1 MRKGGLTVLATSEGG
16 QHADTG
22 VLDSIDNSVDS
33 TTGTIR
39 LKAKFTNQSLSLW
52 PGGFA
57 NVVMTLRTDRG
68 ALVVPAQAVQNRQ
81 EGPYV
86 WIARSDMTAELR
98 PVKVSRTQG
107 DLAVIA
113 SGVQTGEK
121 VITEGQLR
129 VTPGAKLTVLTGQT
143 RVEVPGAKETP

>member
-1 MRKGGLTVLATSEGG
+1 MLAASETN
-16 QHADTG
+16 QRSDSG

-39 LKAKFTNQSLSLW
+39 LKAKFPNPSLRLW

-57 NVVMTLRTDRG
+57 NVVMTLRTEREV
-68 ALVVPAQAVQNRQ
+68 LVVPAQAVQNRQ
-81 EGPYV
+81 EGSYV
-86 WIARSDMTAELR
+86 WIAKNDMTAELR
-98 PVKVSRTQG
+98 PIKVSRTEG

-113 SGVQTGEK
+113 SGVETGEQ

-129 VTPGAKLTVLTGQT
+129 VTPGARLQSQ
-143 RVEVPGAKETP
+143 PAKRA